1 MALDEPHY
9 TSLTQDGLTLSPL
22 RYKDT
27 RSSSSVINVAM
38 RESGERRK
46 RGIGV
51 WSPLWMLGGTLT
63 AAVFAI
69 GHHLFDAH
77 LDARSVAGSWT
88 QANSGRVEIF
98 FASAF
103 KILFCLSAGVSVCQL
118 SWFSL
123 RHTPVKLADMDVLVG
138 PPSLMILQRPN
149 LITKTPV
156 IIAITAVI
164 LASPLVTILAP
175 SLHTRQAP
183 PVSRTLS
190 VPTLNTTTDAP
201 LNDIYAQSWGGSY
214 GVPTQTWD
222 KTALV
227 GILSETPVG
236 WPMPQGCSPEA
247 LNTSPPAIRC
257 SDLKPDQIDDG
268 VEPMYR
274 AVQRVFQDPPSAYLL
289 GYDALSVGSSYQSS
303 PLNFTVQNATT
314 NVSDRYTWTM
324 AYLPFL
330 SSTVPAGSL
339 INAAGSM
346 CTFYNATHAASTH
359 YFNGTQETRVS
370 VVEFHN
376 PLNTTYRQGYPSVN
390 LSAPGTGSHFHL
402 LAIADSI
409 SVHLEGNV
417 VIDGHFGTVVA
428 TTLMTQSNIFE
439 PYDADSMAEIG
450 GQIFGLNTTAAVTN
464 VSQALQDLVANIT
477 LGFIHLNTGLTTV
490 NANVIST
497 DIVYIYDRETLL
509 ATYSVAF
516 FLLILM
522 SAVGMF
528 SLMKNGES
536 NSNTFSRILVA
547 LRNPELDAVADAVDG
562 RPREREADPS
572 RLRLKLGEAVLPG
585 RGVAFVFQVA
595 ERGQALE
602 EK

>member
-1 MALDEPHY
+1 MAPDEPHY
-9 TSLTQDGLTLSPL
+9 TSLTQDGLPLSPL

-27 RSSSSVINVAM
+27 RSPSSVVNFGM

-46 RGIGV
+46 HGIGV
-51 WSPLWMLGGTLT
+51 WSPLWMLGGTLA
-63 AAVFAI
+63 AAVFA
-69 GHHLFDAH
+69 HHLFDAH
-77 LDARSVAGSWT
+77 LDTRSVARFWT

-98 FASAF
+98 FASVF
-103 KILFCLSAGVSVCQL
+103 KILFCFSAGVSVCQL
-118 SWFSL
+118 SWFS
-123 RHTPVKLADMDVLVG
+123 
-138 PPSLMILQRPN
+138 SF
-149 LITKTPV
+149 
-156 IIAITAVI
+156 
-164 LASPLVTILAP
+164 
-175 SLHTRQAP
+175 
-183 PVSRTLS
+183 
-190 VPTLNTTTDAP
+190 
-201 LNDIYAQSWGGSY
+201 GGSY

-236 WPMPQGCSPEA
+236 WPMPQGCSPECTYA
-247 LNTSPPAIRC
+247 SSIEYIVPAIRC

-274 AVQRVFQDPPSAYLL
+274 TVFQDPPSAYLL
-289 GYDALSVGSSYQSS
+289 GYDALSVGSGYQSS

-339 INAAGSM
+339 INAAGSV

-359 YFNGTQETRVS
+359 YFNGTQETPVS

-376 PLNTTYRQGYPSVN
+376 PLNTTYRQGSPSVN

-409 SVHLEGNV
+409 STHLEGSV
-417 VIDGHFGTVVA
+417 VIDGHFSTVVA

-439 PYDADSMAEIG
+439 PYNADSMAEIG
-450 GQIFGLNTTAAVTN
+450 GQIFGLNTTASVTN

-477 LGFIHLNTGLTTV
+477 LVGSLFPFSSRDWMTTV
-490 NANVIST
+490 DATVIST

-509 ATYSVAF
+509 ATYSAAF

-528 SLMKNGES
+528 SLMKDGES
-536 NSNTFSRILVA
+536 NSNTSRLLVA

-562 RPREREADPS
+562 RPREHEIDP
-572 RLRLKLGEAVLPG
+572 RRVRLKLGEAVLPG